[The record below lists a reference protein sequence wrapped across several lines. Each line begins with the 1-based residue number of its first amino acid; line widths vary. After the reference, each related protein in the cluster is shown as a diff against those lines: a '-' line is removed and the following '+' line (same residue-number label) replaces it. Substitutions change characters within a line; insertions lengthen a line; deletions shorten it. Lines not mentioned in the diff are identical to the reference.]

1 VQAVGRVN
9 DHTRDFILFHRAK
22 LALLLPA
29 CEAKNF
35 STVVS
40 LRGTSSMQ
48 SQEEPFTLKGECTKK
63 TFESKTPISS
73 QDLSGFAA
81 LREPSP
87 TQGREEFF
95 TLRRQA
101 AKKAFQSKSTI
112 SFLDLSD
119 LAPLRET
126 FDPTR
131 ITDNR
136 SQAGP

>member
-1 VQAVGRVN
+1 
-9 DHTRDFILFHRAK
+9 
-22 LALLLPA
+22 
-29 CEAKNF
+29 
-35 STVVS
+35 
-40 LRGTSSMQ
+40 MQ

-81 LREPSP
+81 LREPFP